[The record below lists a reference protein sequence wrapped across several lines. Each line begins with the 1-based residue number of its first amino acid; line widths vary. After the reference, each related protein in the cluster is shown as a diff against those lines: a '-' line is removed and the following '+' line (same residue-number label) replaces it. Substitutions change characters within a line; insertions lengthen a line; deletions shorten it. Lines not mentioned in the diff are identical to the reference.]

1 MTRQEVIERTRDVL
15 DDKKLLTAAQIG
27 ALAAKSK
34 PLTAY
39 LSDFIDD
46 ALYDVLLSAPIQ
58 CLITQTFSSSQVGF
72 TLQEIVVGSHTFNNR
87 SVTYKGVGL
96 TTNNISMVRFAWCR
110 CASWKREVHAL
121 NNSLEPC
128 YQMQKHA
135 ATMATI
141 YNPMAFTCPPHGQ
154 YRYFEL
160 YPYTSGEQ
168 VQFSIVPLKLF
179 GDGNDENHVT
189 NTKYAF
195 MNMKCDEL
203 LVYTLAAKVM
213 TFFRQDI
220 TAVAALAQG
229 VMAELAVV

>member
-58 CLITQTFSSSQVGF
+58 CLITQTFSNSQVDF

-168 VQFSIVPLKLF
+168 VQFSIVPLKFL
-179 GDGNDENHVT
+179 GANYGAGPYTTEM
-189 NTKYAF
+189 AF
-195 MNMKCDEL
+195 VNMKCDEL